1 MQERWITVLFFI
13 AGVLAGVL
21 GMRLLGLRSQPTVSA
36 PRASAPASERLNLGA
51 IGLRLPEG
59 DQAQARDALQ
69 QGLQLGQ
76 LYQQFAR
83 EESASEPLPVLPT
96 LPAYNPPA
104 PPSAPLPASQP
115 ADVEPLQPLQPSQP
129 ALRQPARA
137 PLFAIPPAIRDAFRG
152 GYQEEQLR

>member
-21 GMRLLGLRSQPTVSA
+21 GMRLLGLRLQPT
-36 PRASAPASERLNLGA
+36 ASAPQASVPAPERLNLEG
-51 IGLRLPEG
+51 IGLRLPES
-59 DQAQARDALQ
+59 DQARARDALQ

-83 EESASEPLPVLPT
+83 EESVSEPSPVLPT

-115 ADVEPLQPLQPSQP
+115 ADAEPLQPLQTDPP
-129 ALRQPARA
+129 TLRQPARA
-137 PLFAIPPAIRDAFRG
+137 PLFAIPPVMRDAFRAS
-152 GYQEEQLR
+152 R